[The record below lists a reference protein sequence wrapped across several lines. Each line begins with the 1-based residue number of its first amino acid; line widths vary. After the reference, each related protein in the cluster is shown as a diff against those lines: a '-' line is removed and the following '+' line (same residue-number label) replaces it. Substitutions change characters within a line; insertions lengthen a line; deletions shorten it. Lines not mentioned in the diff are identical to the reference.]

1 MKQIFLKEGLSMDR
15 NSLEYMEQQ
24 FSTARMNLLVV
35 VSFTVTNIIMLLAG
49 TYSQFLFSAAIPYL
63 LTAFGVAMDMQ
74 YGGNTYVTTALIIS
88 AAILLVYVVLWLLSK
103 KRPALLY
110 VAFGLFALDTLLL
123 LGFALLAGSVMD
135 EILNLGLHGWVLF
148 ILFKGASTGLK
159 LRAMTTADAPLDPP
173 TYTSDL
179 DL

>member
-1 MKQIFLKEGLSMDR
+1 MDR

-49 TYSQFLFSAAIPYL
+49 TYSQFLFSASIPYL
-63 LTAFGVAMDMQ
+63 LTAFGIAMDMQ
-74 YGGNTYVTTALIIS
+74 AGGNTYVTTALIIS

-110 VAFGLFALDTLLL
+110 VAFGLFVVDTVLL
-123 LGFALLAGSVMD
+123 LGFALLSGSILD

-148 ILFKGASTGLK
+148 ILFKGASTGMK
-159 LRAMTTADAPLDPP
+159 LNRLAATESPS
-173 TYTSDL
+173 YTSDL